1 MSFGVGEILLVLAIV
16 VFFFGAKRIPVIAK
30 GLGEGIRNFKSSV
43 KEGEGEDERLET
55 GDREE
60 EKRLSGDGSS

>member
-30 GLGEGIRNFKSSV
+30 GIGEGIRNFRQSIR
-43 KEGEGEDERLET
+43 EGE
-55 GDREE
+55 EE
-60 EKRLSGDGSS
+60 EDRRLTDGQND